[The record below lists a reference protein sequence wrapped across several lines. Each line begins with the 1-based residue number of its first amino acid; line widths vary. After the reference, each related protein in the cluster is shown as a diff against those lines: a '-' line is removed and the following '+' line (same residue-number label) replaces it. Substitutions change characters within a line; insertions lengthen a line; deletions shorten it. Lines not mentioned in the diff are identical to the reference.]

1 MDRKNNDPNRE
12 RAEQMKL
19 KYEHKKEFK
28 GAVRELKRD
37 ADFIATQRL
46 KEIKA
51 KDVEYKKKIG
61 GIMGQ
66 LSTQEGAMRGY
77 EREKKRSKR

>member
-12 RAEQMKL
+12 RAEQQKL

-37 ADFIATQRL
+37 ADFIATRRL
-46 KEIKA
+46 KEIKEN
-51 KDVEYKKKIG
+51 DLRYKKKINV
-61 GIMGQ
+61 IMGQ

-77 EREKKRSKR
+77 EKEKKKSRR

>member
-1 MDRKNNDPNRE
+1 MDRKSNDPNRE
-12 RAEQMKL
+12 RAEQQKL

-37 ADFIATQRL
+37 ANFIATQKL

-51 KDVEYKKKIG
+51 NDEKYKKKLN

-77 EREKKRSKR
+77 EKEKKKARR